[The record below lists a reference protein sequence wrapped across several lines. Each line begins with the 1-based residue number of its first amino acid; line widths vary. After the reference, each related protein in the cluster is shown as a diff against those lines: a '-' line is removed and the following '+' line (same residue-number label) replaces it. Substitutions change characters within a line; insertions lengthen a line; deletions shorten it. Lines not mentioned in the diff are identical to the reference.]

1 MKTKCKMKTSKLLR
15 HTAIILLGIFA
26 LTSLSCER
34 DTFYVPEYE
43 PGEPVDVLLEFEL
56 PEKDEITV
64 TRTMTSKAE
73 HNVNDFYLLIFDEGG
88 KRIFGKYYGTAEMQT
103 KVEYDGGKWTS
114 VRKYKDN
121 PDEANS
127 THGSVIASAISS
139 KCYIFGFA
147 NIGAS
152 QHKETFQR
160 GDVLPPELQGIE
172 GAAVVKNLLEGMT
185 SMRNKLDNVD
195 QISDLYNVMVE
206 ALPNADDNIIDRT
219 EGNLMYSGY
228 WRNYNVEPSDLDYNQ
243 NTAGLVD
250 IGALLRDWKVNPT
263 HYPADFYNE
272 TTKKINLTKIGMIY
286 LRCLTA
292 HVSFHITFDK
302 EMFSSFEPESFQ
314 VINVPKRV
322 YLMDHG
328 TGEGA
333 PVKTAEIEFKNSKVM
348 KNRMIHDDAKFTFD
362 FWMYENHKNPRTAS
376 TEETSDLYKSI
387 SYVKA
392 NSGYVDEDNLADD
405 VYKTQY
411 LYDDQ
416 GDKIT
421 NSNPDVGIINYY
433 KVYFGERLMQWDDE
447 GDGTGNPLPKLITNY
462 GYGSSGTV
470 AESYG
475 YKTGDDVNTLATNQ
489 FLYDKRE
496 YQVKRRT
503 TKTAL
508 WNREKDIYPN
518 AAYDAFP
525 SDVCPPA
532 EKTRLQTIQNS
543 SRKFIYAPDKST
555 YVLIKGRLR
564 FNTKNTN
571 GTTKP
576 VTLKNF
582 ASGRTIVDD
591 KEYLT
596 SNTQDY
602 RDGYV
607 DVTYTVHLGDFSEG
621 KYDNF
626 DIIRNTEYE
635 YYMNIKGVNS
645 IYTTVMT
652 NIANKSP
659 GANPILFKKMPGAD
673 GMMSL
678 ADGKV
683 YNADAHFCQFNMK
696 LTKDALN
703 QFYFEMHT
711 PFRSNNITSK
721 DVTTD
726 LANGYKSTND
736 GSAGYNDYMAKY
748 GDNPDFY
755 WFKFAPCY
763 DQTGMFDDPS
773 TFETN
778 EETYARQRATV
789 RYNKLNYQPTNPAT
803 APTIWN
809 LFTFT
814 ETMAALV
821 GLQEEHGLDEDKVE
835 DNDDIEERIGDLL
848 DPNLVFECKV
858 GDVHYTKATGTAL
871 PFLLDKTAYPVH
883 ASYYTA
889 KKTAQDNGTISK
901 YQSCRP
907 FTSQE
912 SLNYGAEYS
921 GGGMIVEDYILYF
934 LDHNTHLSTAQREQ
948 LEATDGIRR
957 MFYTVYLDEYYYHK
971 APPGAGWSKLPLW
984 QNFVNQ
990 PARYVNFGY
999 GNVLTTN
1006 GYSMS
1011 DDNQSGVMV
1020 TSISVSQRSIQTF
1033 YSTDLTPAE
1042 ISSYIGLGG
1051 KYVAIGLEH
1060 VNETHDPRWVDTVHD
1075 IPHSTLDSYNG
1086 WTNTENYVNGDGY
1099 WQEYVDDI
1107 TYDRFNGMQT
1117 NVAMR
1122 LNPGFTAAVVDS
1134 TERAT
1139 THGEGNA
1146 DENPYKAGAIRMCMN
1161 RNRDENG
1168 DGKIDQYELKW
1179 FLPTSRQLEL
1189 ATMGHYSLESPL
1201 LDYNKFVQND
1211 GQHRLPKDQ
1220 FRSSHLAEYHFMA
1233 SDYTILLAEEY
1244 TNSPQYNLEQDYM
1257 TRPYDMRCMRN
1268 LGGETGIDPGDGHT
1282 TVNISSVSQSTM
1294 FQFDDDRE
1302 GNTRVFS
1309 VNLFDGRSIR
1319 KEYYNAEELPKHYV
1333 YSRHNLPYRKF
1344 QVAKKLVK
1352 KIKDGAKDYE
1362 ELFVEKLPCK
1372 SYTEDEQGQ
1381 DRDKGSWR
1389 VPNAAELALMVLEL
1403 RNYNNSLGNNKVDE
1417 RTTPWFFSN
1426 NADNDR
1432 PYSSSSLNFSGYWGR
1447 VVGVLYTGSG
1457 EGWGLHSANPPKWD
1471 NYKNGAFVDLSNN
1484 HSQVENQTAVRC
1496 VRDVR

>member
-1 MKTKCKMKTSKLLR
+1 MKTSKLLR

-34 DTFYVPEYE
+34 DTFYVPEFE

-56 PEKDEITV
+56 PEKDEIAV
-64 TRTMTSKAE
+64 TRTMTSKEE
-73 HNVNDFYLLIFDEGG
+73 HNVDDFYLLIFDEGG

-114 VRKYKDN
+114 VRKYIDN

-152 QHKETFQR
+152 QQKDFQR
-160 GDVLPPELQGIE
+160 DNVPTDLQGIE

-185 SMRNKLDNVD
+185 SMRDKLDNVD

-228 WRNYNVEPSDLDYNQ
+228 WRNYSVDPSDLDYNQ

-250 IGALLRDWKVNPT
+250 IGALLRDWKVNPS

-348 KNRMIHDDAKFTFD
+348 KNKMIHDDAKFTFD
-362 FWMYENHKNPRTAS
+362 FWMYENHKKPRTAS

-392 NSGYVDEDNLADD
+392 NSGYVHDDNLADD

-433 KVYFGERLMQWDDE
+433 KDYFGERLMQWDDE
-447 GDGTGNPLPKLITNY
+447 TGNPLPKLITNY

-518 AAYDAFP
+518 AAYDAF
-525 SDVCPPA
+525 STDVCPPA

-602 RDGYV
+602 HDGYV

-635 YYMNIKGVNS
+635 YNMNIKGVNS

-678 ADGKV
+678 SNGKV

-726 LANGYKSTND
+726 LASGYKSTND
-736 GSAGYNDYMAKY
+736 GSAGYNNYMAKY

-789 RYNKLNYQPTNPAT
+789 RYNKLNYQPTDPAT

-821 GLQEEHGLDEDKVE
+821 GLEQEHGLDEDKVE

-858 GDVHYTKATGTAL
+858 GNVHYTKATGTAL

-883 ASYYTA
+883 ASYYNA

-912 SLNYGAEYS
+912 SLKYGDLYP

-934 LDHNTHLSTAQREQ
+934 LDHNTNLSAAQREQ

-1011 DDNQSGVMV
+1011 DDNQSGLMV

-1033 YSTDLTPAE
+1033 YSSELTPSDILAYVP
-1042 ISSYIGLGG
+1042 SGQ
-1051 KYVAIGLEH
+1051 YVAIGVEH
-1060 VNETHDPRWVDTVHD
+1060 VNETHDPRWTDAGGNP
-1075 IPHSTLDSYNG
+1075 ISTADLDSYNG
-1086 WTNTENYVNGDGY
+1086 WQNTIDYVNMVDS
-1099 WQEYVDDI
+1099 WDTYVDEV

-1122 LNPGFTAAVVDS
+1122 LNPSSDYYSAGKVDS
-1134 TERAT
+1134 VARAK
-1139 THGEGNA
+1139 THGVGEA
-1146 DENPYKAGAIRMCMN
+1146 SENPYLAGAIRMCMN

-1168 DGKIDQYELKW
+1168 DGKIDEYELKW

-1189 ATMGHYSLESPL
+1189 ASIGHYSLESPL
-1201 LDYNKFVQND
+1201 LDYNKFVQVGGAND
-1211 GQHRLPKDQ
+1211 GEQRLPKST
-1220 FRSSHLAEYHFMA
+1220 FRSINLAEYHFMA
-1233 SDYTILLAEEY
+1233 SDFHILLSEEY
-1244 TNSPQYNLEQDYM
+1244 SNSPQYDLAEDYV

-1268 LGGETGIDPGDGHT
+1268 LGGETGINPDGST
-1282 TVNISSVSQSTM
+1282 AVNISNVRQSTM
-1294 FQFDDDRE
+1294 FQFDDDNDEIE
-1302 GNTRVFS
+1302 GNSRIFF
-1309 VNLFDGRSIR
+1309 VNLFDDRSIR
-1319 KEYYNAEELPKHYV
+1319 KEYYNAEELPKHYA
-1333 YSRHNLPYRKF
+1333 YSRHNMPYHKF
-1344 QVAKKLVK
+1344 QVAKNLVK
-1352 KIKDGAKDYE
+1352 NIKDDAADYE
-1362 ELFVEKLPCK
+1362 KLFVDKLPCK
-1372 SYTEDEQGQ
+1372 SYTEDEQGLE
-1381 DRDKGSWR
+1381 RDKGSWR

-1403 RNYNNSLGNNKVDE
+1403 RNYNNSIGKNKVDE
-1417 RTTPWFFSN
+1417 LDPPWFFDKN
-1426 NADNDR
+1426 NKNAAR
-1432 PYSSSSLNFSGYWGR
+1432 AYTSTSLNFSGYWGR
-1447 VVGVLYTGSG
+1447 VVGTTYSPTA
-1457 EGWGLHSANPPKWD
+1457 EGWGLHSSNPPKWD

-1484 HSQVENQTAVRC
+1484 HSQVEDQTAVRC

>member
-34 DTFYVPEYE
+34 DTFYVPEFE

-64 TRTMTSKAE
+64 TRTMTSKEE

-114 VRKYKDN
+114 VRKYKEN

-152 QHKETFQR
+152 QQKNFQR
-160 GDVLPPELQGIE
+160 DNVPTDLQGIE

-185 SMRNKLDNVD
+185 SMRDKLDNVD

-228 WRNYNVEPSDLDYNQ
+228 WRNYSVDPSDLDYNQ

-263 HYPADFYNE
+263 NYPADFYNE

-333 PVKTAEIEFKNSKVM
+333 PEKTAEIEFKNSKVM
-348 KNRMIHDDAKFTFD
+348 KNKMIHDDAKYTFD
-362 FWMYENHKNPRTAS
+362 FWMYENHKKPRTAS

-392 NSGYVDEDNLADD
+392 NSGYVHADNLADD

-416 GDKIT
+416 GDIIT

-433 KVYFGERLMQWDDE
+433 KVYFGERLMQWD
-447 GDGTGNPLPKLITNY
+447 DGTGNPLPKLITNY

-518 AAYDAFP
+518 AAYDAF
-525 SDVCPPA
+525 STDVCPPA

-582 ASGRTIVDD
+582 ASGRTTVDD

-607 DVTYTVHLGDFSEG
+607 DVTYTVHLGDFSDG

-635 YYMNIKGVNS
+635 YNMNIKGVNS

-678 ADGKV
+678 SSGKV
-683 YNADAHFCQFNMK
+683 YNADAHFCQFNMM

-726 LANGYKSTND
+726 LASGYKSTND

-814 ETMAALV
+814 ETMAELV
-821 GLQEEHGLDEDKVE
+821 GLEQTYGLKEISETDTE
-835 DNDDIEERIGDLL
+835 IESRIGHLL
-848 DPNLVFECKV
+848 DPALVFECKV
-858 GDVHYTKATGTAL
+858 GNVHYTKESGTAL

-883 ASYYTA
+883 AFYYNA
-889 KKTAQDNGTISK
+889 KKTAQNNGTISK
-901 YQSCRP
+901 YQSCRD

-912 SLNYGAEYS
+912 SLMYGAEYS
-921 GGGMIVEDYILYF
+921 GGGMIVEDYVLYF
-934 LDHNTHLSTAQREQ
+934 LDHNTYLLPAQKEQ
-948 LEATDGIRR
+948 LQATDGIRR

-1011 DDNQSGVMV
+1011 DDNQSGLMA

-1051 KYVAIGLEH
+1051 QYVAIGVEH

-1086 WTNTENYVNGDGY
+1086 WPNTINHVNVDDY
-1099 WQEYVDDI
+1099 WEEYVDDI

-1134 TERAT
+1134 TARAT

-1168 DGKIDQYELKW
+1168 DGKIDEYELKW

-1244 TNSPQYNLEQDYM
+1244 TNSPQYNLDQDYM

-1282 TVNISSVSQSTM
+1282 TENISSVRQSTM

-1309 VNLFDGRSIR
+1309 VNLFDNRSIR

-1333 YSRHNLPYRKF
+1333 YSRHNLPYHKF
-1344 QVAKKLVK
+1344 QVAKNLVK
-1352 KIKDGAKDYE
+1352 NIKDGAKDYE

-1403 RNYNNSLGNNKVDE
+1403 RNYNNSLPTPQSKVNE
-1417 RTTPWFFSN
+1417 RNPPWFFSN
-1426 NADNDR
+1426 NADSDR

-1447 VVGVLYTGSG
+1447 VVGVLYTSKG
-1457 EGWGLHSANPPKWD
+1457 EGWGLHSANPPNNQW
-1471 NYKNGAFVDLSNN
+1471 NNIVNGNFVDLSNN
-1484 HSQVENQTAVRC
+1484 HAPVEDKTAVRC
-1496 VRDVR
+1496 VRDIR